1 MVLIIDVRHLLD
13 LFFKSLALEKLNNY
27 HLDAIIHLV
36 DSAVLIVNDAEQF
49 IEMFGFAFNRFI
61 GVVCVL
67 KSNEKKT

>member
-13 LFFKSLALEKLNNY
+13 LFFKP

-36 DSAVLIVNDAEQF
+36 DGAVLIVNDAEQF
-49 IEMFGFAFNRFI
+49 IEMFGFAFNGFF

-67 KSNEKKT
+67 KFDFHLDVK